1 MIRPFV
7 ALVAIA
13 LCAAAHAQPTPR
25 TPLDVRLS
33 AADGFNVAPLSPGAP
48 LAIGV
53 DGTHYVLLH
62 QIAPGATPVEPAR
75 EAWVELIAI
84 TRDGAVKWRRALP
97 IRDKVTSAGLSIA
110 SLGVIAASAGDLAV
124 VWSAND
130 RQASR
135 ATRPDVATLLRLGGD
150 GQVKKASPIG
160 PPAAR
165 RADADPNAYY
175 ELNAYRATPDNGV
188 LLAGGYGSG
197 PYAWWLG
204 KFTLDGIRLWQAG
217 PGTGFPE
224 RVAAMERRLDGSW
237 LGLVTEML
245 PRGGGL
251 DWFFHRYAAD
261 GRLLRRTRLQH
272 LVGHEVAVLRDG
284 AVLVGTSD
292 DAAPRPELVFIDDHG
307 RVRRRAP
314 WPFTETLRLIAVGD
328 GFAAIVQDS
337 AAADAPSRI
346 VRADGQGAIRWHS
359 APAADVF
366 AIVAAPD
373 GGVVALLRAAGDDRS
388 LRLVR
393 YAEP

>member
-1 MIRPFV
+1 
-7 ALVAIA
+7 
-13 LCAAAHAQPTPR
+13 
-25 TPLDVRLS
+25 
-33 AADGFNVAPLSPGAP
+33 
-48 LAIGV
+48 
-53 DGTHYVLLH
+53 
-62 QIAPGATPVEPAR
+62 
-75 EAWVELIAI
+75 
-84 TRDGAVKWRRALP
+84 
-97 IRDKVTSAGLSIA
+97 
-110 SLGVIAASAGDLAV
+110 
-124 VWSAND
+124 
-130 RQASR
+130 
-135 ATRPDVATLLRLGGD
+135 
-150 GQVKKASPIG
+150 
-160 PPAAR
+160 
-165 RADADPNAYY
+165 
-175 ELNAYRATPDNGV
+175 V

-224 RVAAMERRLDGSW
+224 RVAVMERRLDGSW